1 MSRKIKKANEMSGSI
16 VTIRI
21 NGQPYQLGCDK
32 GQEAEIES
40 YGQTVDE
47 MVSSLASSV
56 GQIGDARLLVMAS
69 ILLAEKAAGG
79 TNGTA
84 GTAPVA
90 PAASAPLGEMVDDA
104 QIDQLEKLA
113 NTISKLAASLK
124 SA

>member
-1 MSRKIKKANEMSGSI
+1 MSHKIKKANEMSGSI

-40 YGQTVDE
+40 YGQMVDE

-69 ILLAEKAAGG
+69 ILLAEKVAGG
-79 TNGTA
+79 TNVTA
-84 GTAPVA
+84 GAAPVE
-90 PAASAPLGEMVDDA
+90 SAPLGEMVDDA

-113 NTISKLAASLK
+113 NTISKLAEFLK